1 MRQDP
6 SLPHVKGFEQIA
18 VRQYMDADS
27 RYRMAGP
34 PACAPVIRLNCTQ
47 PLCFLDGVTFESV
60 SIGGCFDRPNAALQV
75 IRTIIAEFWAAFFQR
90 FQQ

>member
-75 IRTIIAEFWAAFFQR
+75 GPTI
-90 FQQ
+90 